1 MNSSIVT
8 FTTFFPAFGA
18 IVIML
23 YSIIQLRRGKLREE
37 IRPHYR
43 WIALIVSMITFFL
56 SLGILLGFDGA
67 KTEPQLV
74 TKVGWIQELGVQ
86 YYIGVDGISLWLVL
100 LTTFMVPGAVMAS
113 WTFKKRVHELMIFM
127 LILETGMIGV
137 FVSLDMFLFY
147 LFWEIVLI
155 PMYFLIGIYGGENR
169 IYAAIK
175 FVVYTVVG
183 SLLMLVA
190 IIAIYYLNTQA
201 TGVVTFDMVEI
212 TNNITSGKLVIP
224 LNFQWWMWLAFAL
237 AFFIK
242 VPLWPFH
249 TWLPDAHTEAPT
261 GASVILASVLLKMG
275 TYGLMRFNLPMFP
288 EVSFKAAPYVMLLAV
303 IGIVYG
309 ALVAM
314 VQPDMKKLVAY
325 SSVSHMGFIVLGIFA
340 FTDKSM
346 QGALYQ
352 MLNHGISTGALFL
365 CVGILYDRRHTRDID
380 EFGGV
385 AQRMPR
391 YSTMFL
397 ITAMSSLGLPLLN
410 GFVGEF
416 LILLG
421 TFSSKVPGAKWFS
434 VIGGVGV
441 VLSAVYLLWM
451 LQRVLFGQITK
462 HENEEL
468 EHLSIRERFSLVPP
482 VAMAV
487 IMGVTPMFFLK
498 ASYNSVNNV
507 SAIVESQAERAAK

>member
-1 MNSSIVT
+1 MSSSIVT
-8 FTTFFPAFGA
+8 IVTFFPTVGA
-18 IVIML
+18 IL
-23 YSIIQLRRGKLREE
+23 LLFYSIFAIRSGKPREELRED
-37 IRPHYR
+37 YR
-43 WIALIVSMITFFL
+43 WFTLAVTLITFFL
-56 SLGILLGFDGA
+56 SLGLLLGFDRSVS
-67 KTEPQLV
+67 EPQLI
-74 TKVGWIQELGVQ
+74 TKISWIQELGVS
-86 YYIGVDGISLWLVL
+86 YHVGVDGISLWLVL
-100 LTTFMVPGAVMAS
+100 LTTFLMPGAIMAS
-113 WTFKKRVHELMIFM
+113 WPVNLRVHEYMIFM
-127 LILETGMIGV
+127 LVLETGMIGV
-137 FVSLDMFLFY
+137 FVSLDLFLFY

-155 PMYFLIGIYGGENR
+155 PMYFLIGIFGGEER
-169 IYAAIK
+169 IYSAIK
-175 FVVYTVVG
+175 FVIYTVVG

-190 IIAIYYLNTQA
+190 IIALYYLNGST
-201 TGVVTFDMVEI
+201 TFDMVEI
-212 TNNITSGKLVIP
+212 TRNITSGKLVIAR
-224 LNFQWWMWLAFAL
+224 NIQWWLWLAFAL

-261 GASVILASVLLKMG
+261 AGSVILAGILLKMG
-275 TYGLMRFNLPMFP
+275 TYGLMRFNLPLFP
-288 EVSFKAAPYVMLLAV
+288 DISFIAAPWVMLLAV
-303 IGIVYG
+303 IGIIYG

-314 VQPDMKKLVAY
+314 VQPDLKKLVAY

-365 CVGILYDRRHTRDID
+365 CVGILYDRRHTREIS
-380 EFGGV
+380 EFGGI
-385 AQRMPR
+385 ANRMPR

-421 TFSSKVPGAKWFS
+421 TFSSVVPYAKIFS
-434 VIGGVGV
+434 VIGGIGV

-451 LQRVLFGQITK
+451 IQRVLFGKITK

-468 EHLSIRERFSLVPP
+468 PHLSLRERISLLPP
-482 VAMAV
+482 VVMAL
-487 IMGVTPMFFLK
+487 IMGITPMLFLK
-498 ASYNSVNNV
+498 ASERSVETV
-507 SAIVESQAERAAK
+507 RAVIESSIASKTGK

>member
-1 MNSSIVT
+1 MSSSLVT
-8 FTTFFPAFGA
+8 ITTFFPTLGA
-18 IVIML
+18 IIIML
-23 YSIIQLRRGKLREE
+23 YSIIQVRRGKSREE

-43 WIALIVSMITFFL
+43 WIALGVSMITFFL
-56 SLGILLGFDGA
+56 SLGFLLGFDTTKSG
-67 KTEPQLV
+67 PQLV
-74 TKVGWIQELGVQ
+74 TKVLWIEELGVH

-100 LTTFMVPGAVMAS
+100 LTTFLVPGAVMAS
-113 WTFKKRVHELMIFM
+113 WTFTKRVHELMIFI

-137 FVSLDMFLFY
+137 FVSFDLFLFY

-190 IIAIYYLNTQA
+190 IIALYYLNTQA
-201 TGVVTFDMVEI
+201 TGVTTFDLVEI
-212 TNNITSGKLVIP
+212 TRNISEGKLVIAR
-224 LNFQWWMWLAFAL
+224 NFQWWMWLAFAL

-261 GASVILASVLLKMG
+261 GASVLLAGILLKMG
-275 TYGLMRFNLPMFP
+275 TYGLMRFNLPLFP
-288 EVSFKAAPYVMLLAV
+288 EVSYQAAPWVMLLAV
-303 IGIVYG
+303 IGIIYG

-325 SSVSHMGFIVLGIFA
+325 SSVSHLGFIVLGIFA

-365 CVGILYDRRHTRDID
+365 CVGILYDRRHTRDI
-380 EFGGV
+380 EEYGGI
-385 AQRMPR
+385 ANRMPR

-421 TFSSKVPGAKWFS
+421 TFSSTVPYAKVFA
-434 VIGGVGV
+434 VIGGMGV

-468 EHLSIRERFSLVPP
+468 DHLSLRERYALLPP

-487 IMGVTPMFFLK
+487 LMGVTPMLFLR
-498 ASYNSVNNV
+498 ASYNSVDNV
-507 SAIVESQAERAAK
+507 RAIVEAQASRAAK

>member
-1 MNSSIVT
+1 
-8 FTTFFPAFGA
+8 
-18 IVIML
+18 
-23 YSIIQLRRGKLREE
+23 
-37 IRPHYR
+37 
-43 WIALIVSMITFFL
+43 
-56 SLGILLGFDGA
+56 
-67 KTEPQLV
+67 
-74 TKVGWIQELGVQ
+74 
-86 YYIGVDGISLWLVL
+86 
-100 LTTFMVPGAVMAS
+100 
-113 WTFKKRVHELMIFM
+113 
-127 LILETGMIGV
+127 
-137 FVSLDMFLFY
+137 
-147 LFWEIVLI
+147 
-155 PMYFLIGIYGGENR
+155 
-169 IYAAIK
+169 
-175 FVVYTVVG
+175 
-183 SLLMLVA
+183 VA
-190 IIAIYYLNTQA
+190 IIALYYLNTQA
-201 TGVVTFDMVEI
+201 TGVTTFDLVEI
-212 TNNITSGKLVIP
+212 TRNISEGKLVIAR
-224 LNFQWWMWLAFAL
+224 NFQWWMWLAFAL

-261 GASVILASVLLKMG
+261 GASVLLAGILLKMG
-275 TYGLMRFNLPMFP
+275 TYGLMRFNLPLFP
-288 EVSFKAAPYVMLLAV
+288 EVSYQAAPWVMLLAV
-303 IGIVYG
+303 IGIIYG

-325 SSVSHMGFIVLGIFA
+325 SSVSHLGFIVLGIFA

-365 CVGILYDRRHTRDID
+365 CVGILYDRRHTRDI
-380 EFGGV
+380 EEYGGI
-385 AQRMPR
+385 ANRMPR

-421 TFSSKVPGAKWFS
+421 TFSSTVPYAKVFA
-434 VIGGVGV
+434 VIGGMGV

-468 EHLSIRERFSLVPP
+468 DHLSLRERYALLPP

-487 IMGVTPMFFLK
+487 LMGVTPMLFLR
-498 ASYNSVNNV
+498 ASYNSVDNV
-507 SAIVESQAERAAK
+507 RAIVEAQASRAAK